1 MCFSSRQKNLG
12 GGTILDLGVYV
23 LQLAVL
29 IFGPKMPLSVK
40 AVGHLNSDGVDDN
53 AAIVMTYPG
62 SKTSVMSTSS
72 LANLANDAIIYG
84 TKGTIK
90 VCQEHPFKFL

>member
-1 MCFSSRQKNLG
+1 MHLVLLSFSRQKDLG

-29 IFGPKMPLSVK
+29 IFGSKMPLSIK

-53 AAIVMTYPG
+53 AAIIMTYPG
-62 SKTSVMSTSS
+62 SKTAVLSTSS
-72 LANLANDAIIYG
+72 LTNLANEAIVYG
-84 TKGTIK
+84 TKGAIK
-90 VCQEHPFKFL
+90 VG